1 MATVAICPLFDP
13 IFSEI
18 RDYKCRLSDFST
30 SKEHSVV
37 IAVFL
42 KSECVFVCIRVMIR
56 VLQLCHVMSC
66 AMKDKKRN
74 KKSNFT
80 ELLLCNTVTHGSSQT
95 VTHKHTHTKII
106 TPKIHKLNGTKLS
119 TKYEI

>member
-42 KSECVFVCIRVMIR
+42 KSECVHKGNDKGPPTVSRNVM
-56 VLQLCHVMSC
+56 C
-66 AMKDKKRN
+66 D
-74 KKSNFT
+74 
-80 ELLLCNTVTHGSSQT
+80 EG
-95 VTHKHTHTKII
+95 
-106 TPKIHKLNGTKLS
+106 
-119 TKYEI
+119 